1 MNIFHLDRDEV
12 MVVKKDKVIVIDKK
26 YAKEYLNK
34 GWDLTEATEE
44 KLYHQQLQHLWC
56 YR

>member
-12 MVVKKDKVIVIDKK
+12 MVVKGGKIIVIDKK

-34 GWDLTEATEE
+34 GWDLTEGFDPVKARMERNDY
-44 KLYHQQLQHLWC
+44 K
-56 YR
+56 